1 MPSSYHR
8 ELETA
13 LECAKKASEACLAVL
28 SEITSQGTLTK
39 GDKSPVT
46 VADFS
51 SQAVVCRILKE
62 RFPEDS
68 IVAEE
73 ASDALREPGNAA
85 LLEKVTRT
93 VRKITPEADADSIC
107 RWIDYGQR
115 VMADRYWC
123 LDPIDGTKGFLR
135 GDQFVVALGL
145 VVDGVVRLGVLAC
158 PNLFES
164 LDRPDGQRGV
174 FLYAVRGEGAFQA
187 APDGSS
193 KRRIEVSTPD
203 RKERMRFCESFE
215 SAHADHASH
224 QKIADRLGIAEPPIR
239 MDSQAKYAIVA
250 RGDAAIYLRRPSP
263 KYPDYN
269 EKAWDHAAGSII
281 IEEAGGR
288 VTDIHGKPLDFKSDF
303 QMKNNTGVVAT
314 NGAIHE
320 DVIRALKDL

>member
-1 MPSSYHR
+1 MPSSYNR

-13 LECAKKASEACLAVL
+13 LECAKQASEACLAVL
-28 SEITSQGTLTK
+28 SEIASQGTLTK

-51 SQAVVCRILKE
+51 SQAVVCRILKD
-62 RFPEDS
+62 RFPDDH

-73 ASDALREPGNAA
+73 ASDALREPENAA

-93 VRKITPEADADSIC
+93 VRKIVPEADADSLC
-107 RWIDYGQR
+107 RWIDYGGKT
-115 VMADRYWC
+115 MADRYWC

-158 PNLFES
+158 PNLLES
-164 LDRPDGQRGV
+164 LDRPDGPRGV
-174 FLYAVRGEGAFQA
+174 FAYAVRGEGAFQVS
-187 APDGSS
+187 PDGSG
-193 KRRIEVSTPD
+193 KRKIEVTTPH
-203 RKERMRFCESFE
+203 RKDRMRFCESFE
-215 SAHADHASH
+215 SSHADHASH
-224 QKIADRLGIAEPPIR
+224 QKIADRLGITEPPIR
-239 MDSQAKYAIVA
+239 MDSQAKYAVVA

-263 KYPDYN
+263 KSPDYK
-269 EKAWDHAAGSII
+269 EKIWDHAGGSIV

-314 NGAIHE
+314 NGTIHD
-320 DVIRALKDL
+320 DVIKALENL